1 MVVVFFWGTKTDT
14 QLYAGNTT
22 YGSVERSP
30 GGLGGKTRPGSWK
43 NLPFFCFF
51 FMSGAF
57 SENRK
62 IAGGKC
68 ILFATFRKNLVPTPW
83 GSCAKL
89 QRFALK

>member
-1 MVVVFFWGTKTDT
+1 MG
-14 QLYAGNTT
+14 L
-22 YGSVERSP
+22 VEKH
-30 GGLGGKTRPGSWK
+30 GQEAGKTCHFSV
-43 NLPFFCFF
+43 FF